1 MPPLTPTTAPLM
13 AAWPCPLALVSCASL
28 LASLWALVCGVAFP
42 RLGGFRNLPRP
53 AGRVHSA
60 RSSRSFISLLRG
72 VLCRHR
78 SLGVTLSTPWPRGLF
93 GPFGS
98 PYRLRPRPS
107 CFAPAPPA
115 VRAACSAWSGRAVA
129 SGGPA
134 RAVALVGLLR
144 GPLPPRQRARPRP
157 SYVGAGALASLG
169 TAVSLRGFFSASAV
183 FCDRCP
189 AGFPLS
195 RRLARFAPSVPR
207 PNARVDHTFFDHRG
221 AMGFAVVVLG
231 ASHLRPSRGLA
242 SSPRTPGAPTRG
254 AFFRGC
260 SLPHPRAPWLVF
272 FMVVMLTPVRG
283 LIPLSACLNVKSLK
297 SS

>member
-1 MPPLTPTTAPLM
+1 MPPLLFLSASATCKATTPPTTTPKLLCVAVV
-13 AAWPCPLALVSCASL
+13 ASPLALVSCASL

-42 RLGGFRNLPRP
+42 RLGGFRILPRP

-60 RSSRSFISLLRG
+60 RSSRLFISLLRG

-78 SLGVTLSTPWPRGLF
+78 SLGVTLSPLWPCGLF

-98 PYRLRPRPS
+98 PFRLQPRSP
-107 CFAPAPPA
+107 CFAPAPPT
-115 VRAACSAWSGRAVA
+115 VRAACCAWSGRAVS

-157 SYVGAGALASLG
+157 SCVGAGALASLG
-169 TAVSLRGFFSASAV
+169 TAVSLRGFFSAIAV
-183 FCDRCP
+183 FCGRCP

-207 PNARVDHTFFDHRG
+207 PSVRVDHTFFDHRG
-221 AMGFAVVVLG
+221 AMGFVGVVLG
-231 ASHLRPSRGLA
+231 ASHLRPSRGRA
-242 SSPRTPGAPTRG
+242 RAPCTPRGPTR
-254 AFFRGC
+254 A
-260 SLPHPRAPWLVF
+260 AVF
-272 FMVVMLTPVRG
+272 FIVVMLTHVRSFV
-283 LIPLSACLNVKSLK
+283 PQTA
-297 SS
+297 